1 MLNYLEQGAG
11 APLVLLHG
19 NGESLDYFAHQIAY
33 FSHDY
38 RVIAVDTRG
47 HGHSPR
53 GTAPFTLT
61 QFARDLEELLD
72 ALKLKRINLLGFSDG
87 GNIALRFTLDHPQR
101 VERLILNGANLDPRG
116 VKAVVQLPIVL
127 GYQTARC
134 FAKHSIGARRK
145 AELLGLMVREPHVAP
160 LELTRLQMPVLVI
173 AGQRDMI
180 KETHT
185 RLIAEHLPNGQLA
198 ILPGD
203 HFLANKNPVAFNAVV
218 ERFLQ
223 GEVW

>member
-1 MLNYLEQGAG
+1 MLHYLEQGAG

-127 GYQTARC
+127 GYQAARC

-160 LELTRLQMPVLVI
+160 MELTRLQMPVLVI

-223 GEVW
+223 AGVW